1 MGLLFPIAAGQTDAD
16 SPLDQALMD
25 AIRLDLGDHETRIA
39 AVEGATSD
47 LLFDH
52 FTRDSRAI
60 GGATH
65 RPSADRFSYREV
77 GGGTV
82 ALLTTGHICR
92 VHTGTVNGD
101 VAVLRANMRQTPA
114 QLPRC
119 VIRMQ
124 VDTWNATNFDFFVGL
139 ADDTSTAGYGDTTI
153 GAGGPD
159 NGVYAELS
167 GGQMQF
173 VVEQG
178 AARTAGTPFT
188 LPSTGAWFEI
198 DITYTDADSVVCK
211 IDGTT
216 KSTFDA
222 GNVPTGFV
230 VMYSGIAFSNNAAAT
245 ARNYDIDRIRA
256 ELLGLADS
264 A

>member
-60 GGATH
+60 GGATQL
-65 RPSADRFSYREV
+65 PNSDRFSRRAV
-77 GGGTV
+77 GSATV
-82 ALLTTGHICR
+82 SLLTTGHICR
-92 VHTGTVNGD
+92 LLMSTLNGD
-101 VAVLRANMRQTPA
+101 LAALRANMRQTPTE
-114 QLPRC
+114 LPRC
-119 VIRMQ
+119 VIRMK

-139 ADDTSTAGYGDTTI
+139 ADDTATAGYGDSSI

-173 VVEQG
+173 VVEK
-178 AARTAGTPFT
+178 ATARTAGTPFT
-188 LPSTGAWFEI
+188 LPTIGAWFEI
-198 DITYTDADSVVCK
+198 DIAYTDTDSVVCK
-211 IDGTT
+211 VDGTT
-216 KSTFDA
+216 KSSFDA
-222 GNVPTGFV
+222 GNVPTGYT
-230 VMYSGIAFSNNAAAT
+230 VMYSGLAMSNSAAAL
-245 ARNYDIDRIRA
+245 RA
-256 ELLGLADS
+256 S
-264 A
+264 SKNNS